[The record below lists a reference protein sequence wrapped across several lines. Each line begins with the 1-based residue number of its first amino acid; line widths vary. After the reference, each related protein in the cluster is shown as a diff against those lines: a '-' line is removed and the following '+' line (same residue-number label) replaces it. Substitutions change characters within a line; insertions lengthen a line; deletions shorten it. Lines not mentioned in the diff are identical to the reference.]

1 MYPSA
6 EDNYGVDAC
15 SVLCLDTSPPVLVM
29 ATCDSQLHH
38 CLILPATQTDSNKVW
53 GGGGGAGQ
61 DAPAPV
67 AGLASSS
74 KVEGAVCGQD

>member
-1 MYPSA
+1 M
-6 EDNYGVDAC
+6 GRGGGGG
-15 SVLCLDTSPPVLVM
+15 
-29 ATCDSQLHH
+29 
-38 CLILPATQTDSNKVW
+38 